1 MKGNLLSTLFI
12 SLTCYVLSQPTG
24 VEAVKASQDIR
35 KKYIDFSTPPSN
47 STSKSLFVDPFIGT
61 GGHGH
66 TFPGATAPFGMMQL
80 SPDTRFEGW
89 DGCSGYHYSDS
100 IIYGFSHTHLSGTGV
115 PDYGDL
121 LIVPQVGFP
130 KLNPGYLDP
139 KGYGSRFSHEQEN
152 ASPGYYEVKLLDQN
166 INVRLTVSERAGMHE
181 YTFGK
186 QKGKRFIL
194 IDLDHRDKLLNY
206 SLNIKDKY
214 TISGSRISQA
224 WANEQHFYFF
234 LKTNVP
240 YEKAKLLTKNGQHK
254 LLLTFNAK
262 TEKILIKVGM
272 SGVDEAGAKLNLE
285 KEIVDWNFDMLRAET
300 VRKWNEEL
308 NKIAIQTSD
317 TKVMVNFY
325 SALYHAF
332 IQPNLWSDVDGRYRG
347 RDNQIHMITD
357 NIPQYSVFSIWDTYR
372 AANPLYTLIQPKRT
386 NDFITTFLRQF
397 EQGGDLPVWEL
408 AGNETEC
415 MIGYHSASIIADAY
429 LKGINGFDAEKALA
443 AMVFTSKID
452 ELGKKQFHEKGFIS
466 SGDEPES
473 VSKTLEYAY
482 DDFCIASMATRM
494 GKMDVYQSYYKSS
507 LNFINLYD
515 PKTKFM
521 RARRDGAWYSPF
533 EPSEVNFNYTEANSW
548 QYSLYAPH
556 AIDLLG
562 DLMGGKDSLETWLDH
577 LFTTTSTL
585 SGRDQADITGL
596 IGQYAHGNEPSH
608 HMAYLYNY
616 TNAPHKTAEYVDR
629 ILNEMYSPNPD
640 GYSGNE
646 DCGQMSAWYVMS
658 ALGLYQ
664 VAPGHPW
671 YDFGRPLIDEAV
683 IQLGDGNT
691 LKIKAINNSDKNKFI
706 QSIKVNGQKWSTN
719 GVAHSTLLQKNVE
732 LIFEMGSKPNNN
744 GRTSVGSPVTKE
756 LAMNMRFAPSPFFR
770 VENRIFDDQMN
781 VEIGHQEPLNWEK
794 IKVEYRFTNDT
805 TAVFEYSKPI
815 TITSS
820 SEIEARQ
827 ISMISPKM
835 EYGAAMPSID
845 YSASPWVK
853 ASFIKRDK
861 NVSLMLKSEY
871 ANQYAASGPNTLI
884 DGVEGTKEFRTGDWQ
899 GFYAKDVV
907 AEVTFETPR
916 VLNEVGISCLQ
927 DMKSWIFYPSSIEL
941 EISFDGITFEKLE
954 SIGTNNPIASNV
966 NTPTLIPIFSDY
978 VGPTIADFYRS
989 TGTSQA
995 IKAVRIVAK
1004 NFGKCPDWHLGAG
1017 NDTWLFT
1024 DELIFR

>member
-1 MKGNLLSTLFI
+1 MKANLISTLFI
-12 SLTCYVLSQPTG
+12 GFGCFVFGQPTG
-24 VEAVKASQDIR
+24 VDAVKASQDIR

-47 STSKSLFVDPFIGT
+47 ATSKSLFVDPFIGT

-80 SPDTRFEGW
+80 SPDTRYEGW

-121 LIVPQVGFP
+121 LIVPQVGYP
-130 KLNPGYLDP
+130 KLTPGYLDP

-181 YTFGK
+181 YNFGK

-224 WANEQHFYFF
+224 WANEQHFYFY

-272 SGVDEAGAKLNLE
+272 SGVDEAGAKSNLE

-308 NKIAIQTSD
+308 NKIAIQTKD

-325 SALYHAF
+325 SALYHTF

-386 NDFITTFLRQF
+386 NDFITTFLRQY

-429 LKGINGFDAEKALA
+429 LKGINGFDAEKALK
-443 AMVFTSKID
+443 AMIFTSQID

-494 GKMDVYQSYYKSS
+494 GKMNVYQSYYKSS

-556 AIDLLG
+556 AVDLLG
-562 DLMGGKDSLETWLDH
+562 EMMGGKDSLETWLDR
-577 LFTTTSTL
+577 LFTTTSVL

-616 TNAPHKTAEYVDR
+616 TNAPHKTAEYVDQ
-629 ILNEMYSPNPD
+629 ILNEMYSPKPD

-664 VAPGHPW
+664 VAPGHPL
-671 YDFGRPLIDEAV
+671 YDFGRPLIDEAI
-683 IQLGDGNT
+683 IQLGEGKV
-691 LKIKAINNSDKNKFI
+691 LKIKTVNNSSDNKYV
-706 QSIKVNGQKWSTN
+706 QSIKLNGQNWTMN
-719 GVAHSTLLQKNVE
+719 GCAHSTLMQKNGE

-744 GRTSVGSPVTKE
+744 GRSSVGSPVTKE
-756 LAMNMRFAPSPFFR
+756 IAMNMRFAPSPFFR
-770 VENRIFDDQMN
+770 VENRIFDDQMF
-781 VEIGHQEPLNWEK
+781 VEIGHQAPINWET
-794 IKVEYRFTNDT
+794 INIEYRYTSDT
-805 TAVFEYSKPI
+805 TKVFEYKAPI
-815 TITSS
+815 SITESTELETRQVSVISS
-820 SEIEARQ
+820 RD
-827 ISMISPKM
+827 PN
-835 EYGAAMPSID
+835 AMPGYDVSV
-845 YSASPWVK
+845 SPWVK

-861 NVSLMLKSEY
+861 NVSLNLKSEF

-907 AEVTFETPR
+907 TEVTFETPR
-916 VLNEVGISCLQ
+916 VLKEIGISCLQ
-927 DMKSWIFYPSSIEL
+927 DMKSWIFYPSSIEM
-941 EISFDGITFEKLE
+941 EISYDGITYEKLE
-954 SIGTNNPIASNV
+954 SIGTNNTIASNV
-966 NTPTLIPIFSDY
+966 NTPTLIPAFSDY
-978 VGPTIADFYRS
+978 VGPTIADFYRP
-989 TGTSQA
+989 TGTSKA

-1004 NFGKCPDWHLGAG
+1004 NFGKCPEWHLGAG